1 MKRLER
7 KLREIYSPELAK
19 LIVGREKAAKGIQRQ
34 RKRQARKDRRSYRRD
49 VPFLA
54 REYMASRRAGFDIPE
69 VDFKKTYD
77 FFSREHVAEILKTA
91 EGRGVDAQEYV
102 DLIIESSGHI
112 PRPADM
118 DRVCGVSSLIMPS
131 AGGEYS
137 WEDFDAFFK
146 NLMSASRSRY
156 GWGNGVNPD
165 GRHIKARVRLTT
177 IPPFCYE
184 EFQDGRH
191 SKGLE
196 MACHFLESLIRKGRV
211 ERALELSERF
221 KEGTGQLSSLV
232 RMSWVY
238 AHVPDHM
245 VDTLLDKYSNS
256 KADGLSLD
264 NADSRFYDFVIDE
277 EMVETIAQYKDLSE
291 GGFSKMADVIFDM
304 VVYDVCSYDDLQDLL
319 SNPNMKQLIYCA
331 DSENHLDELFQIVLN
346 LYNTRQF

>member
-1 MKRLER
+1 
-7 KLREIYSPELAK
+7 
-19 LIVGREKAAKGIQRQ
+19 
-34 RKRQARKDRRSYRRD
+34 
-49 VPFLA
+49 
-54 REYMASRRAGFDIPE
+54 
-69 VDFKKTYD
+69 
-77 FFSREHVAEILKTA
+77 
-91 EGRGVDAQEYV
+91 
-102 DLIIESSGHI
+102 
-112 PRPADM
+112 
-118 DRVCGVSSLIMPS
+118 
-131 AGGEYS
+131 
-137 WEDFDAFFK
+137 
-146 NLMSASRSRY
+146 
-156 GWGNGVNPD
+156 
-165 GRHIKARVRLTT
+165 
-177 IPPFCYE
+177 
-184 EFQDGRH
+184 
-191 SKGLE
+191 